1 MGKERCR
8 RADASSTATAQA
20 ELDRLNKSH
29 EKSLASQ
36 SGRDVK
42 GLTKEEEK
50 ARKEAAARSKADKA
64 AKDDELR
71 RANSA
76 HQNTLKKTGKSIS
89 VDLDAETEALRAE
102 LAAPL

>member
-1 MGKERCR
+1 MLQR
-8 RADASSTATAQA
+8 RKWRPAKVAKAAAGA
-20 ELDRLNKSH
+20 ELAKQNKAH
-29 EKSLASQ
+29 EKSLKSQ

-50 ARKEAAARSKADKA
+50 ARKEAAAKSKADKA
-64 AKDDELR
+64 AKDNELR
-71 RANSA
+71 KANLS